1 MPQRDDWRRRAAEWV
16 RALLA
21 APKADAAPA
30 PPPEAPDAARAGARQ
45 VVAVFAATRAALL
58 AATYVGYVLV
68 RAPQYSVGSV
78 AGLFTAWDRW
88 DALRYLSIAAHGYAT
103 PAETAF
109 FPLYP
114 LLIHILTLPFG
125 GQGGYVAGLLVA
137 NAAFLGALLLL
148 RTLVA
153 GQWGGA
159 VALRAVTLLAV
170 FPGAIYTFAPYN
182 ESLFLLC
189 SIGCV
194 LALRRRRWA
203 LAGALGGL
211 AALTR
216 AAGLLLLLPFA
227 YEWWR
232 AWRAG
237 VWGKG
242 AERWQAAAW
251 ALAIPAG
258 MALYAAY
265 CAARFSDALAF
276 AHAQAQWNR
285 VLTWP
290 WVGLW
295 WQAQGLAQAAPAS
308 FFQAHDLL
316 DLGAT
321 LLMAALL
328 VAGWRRLPR
337 AESLYLAALLLLVI
351 SEPGGVRTHLHDP
364 LTSNMRFAIEMFP
377 GFTTLALL
385 TARRPAWYQAIVV
398 GSAALLA
405 VLAVIFVLGR
415 WLV

>member
-1 MPQRDDWRRRAAEWV
+1 MPQRDEWRQRAAVWV

-30 PPPEAPDAARAGARQ
+30 PAPETPQAARAGARQ
-45 VVAVFAATRAALL
+45 VMAVFAATRAALL
-58 AATYVGYVLV
+58 VATYVGYVLV
-68 RAPQYSVGSV
+68 QAPQYSVGSV
-78 AGLFTAWDRW
+78 DGLFTSWDRW
-88 DALRYLSIAAHGYAT
+88 DALRYLSIATHGYTT

-125 GQGGYVAGLLVA
+125 GQGGYVVGLLVA

-148 RTLVA
+148 RALVA
-153 GQWGGA
+153 AQWGGA

-170 FPGAIYTFAPYN
+170 FPGALYTFAPYN
-182 ESLFLLC
+182 ESQFLLC

-203 LAGALGGL
+203 VAGALGGL

-237 VWGKG
+237 AWGKG
-242 AERWQAAAW
+242 AAPWQAAAW

-258 MALYAAY
+258 MALFAAY
-265 CAARFSDALAF
+265 CAARFGDALAF

-295 WQAQGLAQAAPAS
+295 WQLQGLAQAAPAS

-321 LLMAALL
+321 VLLAALL
-328 VAGWRRLPR
+328 VVGWRRLPR
-337 AESLYLAALLLLVI
+337 AESLYLAALVLLVI

-364 LTSNMRFAIEMFP
+364 LTSNTRFAIEMFP

-385 TARRPAWYQAIVV
+385 TARRPAWYQAIVA
-398 GSAALLA
+398 GSAALMA
-405 VLAVIFVLGR
+405 VLAVIFALGR